1 MVRQR
6 LKTYEDNPSLVV
18 EATAL
23 RDLQGTALA
32 DSFFNTTFNAP
43 VIRMA
48 EGFKYIAYTWG
59 LRGEEGTGVG
69 GNFPDAAI
77 ALGLDQLPEMLRR
90 ADFSPTDDV
99 HQTGAKPFAPL
110 IGYNDQE
117 LTMVISPLGT
127 ILNRHQHRELLMAV
141 EDGAEREGNRGLC

>member
-1 MVRQR
+1 
-6 LKTYEDNPSLVV
+6 VV

-43 VIRMA
+43 VIHMA

-77 ALGLDQLPEMLRR
+77 AKGLGAIPPPCERARLPDMIGRTETWAPNLNYVRVKR
-90 ADFSPTDDV
+90 AKD
-99 HQTGAKPFAPL
+99 
-110 IGYNDQE
+110 
-117 LTMVISPLGT
+117 GT
-127 ILNRHQHRELLMAV
+127 E
-141 EDGAEREGNRGLC
+141 